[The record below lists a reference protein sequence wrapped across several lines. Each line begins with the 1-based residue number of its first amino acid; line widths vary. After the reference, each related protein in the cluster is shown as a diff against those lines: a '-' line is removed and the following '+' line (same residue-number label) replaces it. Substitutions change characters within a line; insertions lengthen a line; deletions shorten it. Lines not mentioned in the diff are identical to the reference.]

1 MNKRTQK
8 FFTKLINK
16 SILILKNYGF
26 STKGISDK
34 WHTFDDLYYHRMV
47 LTQCFSE
54 TLPKEYSW
62 KSKLHEDGTMFEDD
76 FIIGFSR
83 PDIGNYSYHYNMK
96 YWDLFDVK
104 ELEHA
109 PKYDG
114 HTPDDIWKL
123 VFISKNYYPDK
134 GDKGD

>member
-34 WHTFDDLYYHRMV
+34 WHTFDDLYHHRMV
-47 LTQCFSE
+47 LTQCLSE

-83 PDIGNYSYHYNMK
+83 PDIGDYSYHYNMK

>member
-1 MNKRTQK
+1 MNKKTQK

-16 SILILKNYGF
+16 SILVLKNHGF
-26 STKGISDK
+26 STKDISDK
-34 WHTFDDLYYHRMV
+34 YHTFGDLYHHRMV
-47 LTQCFSE
+47 LTQCLSE
-54 TLPKEYSW
+54 ILPKEYSW

-83 PDIGNYSYHYNMK
+83 PDIGDYSYHYNMK

-114 HTPDDIWKL
+114 HTPNDIWKL
-123 VFISKNYYPDK
+123 IFLSKNYYPIK
-134 GDKGD
+134 GEKSE